1 MTLAHWRDIAILI
14 LVIEALLGSV
24 LPILALA
31 ILLAS
36 LVRRA
41 NSALRDVLHSGQAY
55 AASLAAQTDGVSRER
70 LVKPVVSLH
79 AANAG
84 ARAFLRSLIKNVP
97 IAGP

>member
-24 LPILALA
+24 LILALA

-70 LVKPVVSLH
+70 LVKPIVSLH

-84 ARAFLRSLIKNVP
+84 ARAFLRSLISLRMCQ
-97 IAGP
+97 

>member
-24 LPILALA
+24 LILALA

>member
-24 LPILALA
+24 LILALA

-36 LVRRA
+36 LVRRT
-41 NSALRDVLHSGQAY
+41 NSALRDVLHTGQTY
-55 AASLAAQTDGVSRER
+55 AASIAAQTDGVSRER
-70 LVKPVVSLH
+70 LIKPVVSLH

>member
-24 LPILALA
+24 LILALA

-55 AASLAAQTDGVSRER
+55 AASLAAQTDEVSRER

-84 ARAFLRSLIKNVP
+84 ARAFLRSLVKSLP

>member
-1 MTLAHWRDIAILI
+1 MTLANWRDIAILI

-24 LPILALA
+24 LILALA

-70 LVKPVVSLH
+70 LVKPIVSLH

-84 ARAFLRSLIKNVP
+84 ARAFLRSLVKNVP

>member
-24 LPILALA
+24 LILALA

-84 ARAFLRSLIKNVP
+84 ARAFLRSLVKHVP

>member
-24 LPILALA
+24 LILALA

-84 ARAFLRSLIKNVP
+84 ARAFLRSLVKNVP

>member
-24 LPILALA
+24 LILALA

-70 LVKPVVSLH
+70 LVKPIVSLH

>member
-1 MTLAHWRDIAILI
+1 MTLANWRDIAILI

-24 LPILALA
+24 LILALA

-84 ARAFLRSLIKNVP
+84 ARAFLRSLVKNVP

>member
-24 LPILALA
+24 LILALA

-84 ARAFLRSLIKNVP
+84 ARAFLRSLVKNVP
-97 IAGP
+97 ISGP

>member
-24 LPILALA
+24 LILALA

-84 ARAFLRSLIKNVP
+84 ARAFLRSLVKNVP
-97 IAGP
+97 IVGP

>member
-24 LPILALA
+24 LILALA

-70 LVKPVVSLH
+70 LVKPIVSLH

-84 ARAFLRSLIKNVP
+84 ARAFLRSLVKNVP

>member
-24 LPILALA
+24 LILALA
-31 ILLAS
+31 LLLAS

-84 ARAFLRSLIKNVP
+84 ARAFLRSLVKNVP

>member
-24 LPILALA
+24 LILALA

-55 AASLAAQTDGVSRER
+55 AASLAAQTDGISRER
-70 LVKPVVSLH
+70 LVKPIVSLH

>member
-1 MTLAHWRDIAILI
+1 MTLEHWRDIAILI

-24 LPILALA
+24 LILALA

>member
-24 LPILALA
+24 LILALA

-41 NSALRDVLHSGQAY
+41 NSALREVLHSGQAY

-70 LVKPVVSLH
+70 LVKPIVSLH